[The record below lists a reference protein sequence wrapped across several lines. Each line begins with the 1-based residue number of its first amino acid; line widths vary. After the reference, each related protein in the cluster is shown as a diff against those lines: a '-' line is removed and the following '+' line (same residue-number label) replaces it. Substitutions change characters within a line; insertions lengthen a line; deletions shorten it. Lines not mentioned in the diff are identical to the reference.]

1 LDLAECGVEV
11 TSSPQK
17 RDLSLTKSL
26 ADPKEKKGFTESRT
40 SLNIVK
46 DEKHLIEDVTSTE
59 T

>member
-17 RDLSLTKSL
+17 RDLSLTKPL